1 VKATELADKYAGTLA
16 QSLTSRADGKYPPE
30 VDYYSEL
37 ELGAILEAEG
47 NRDFKKDRRSSLQ
60 KEF

>member
-1 VKATELADKYAGTLA
+1 LELADEYANALA
-16 QSLTSRADGKYPPE
+16 QSWTSRADGKYPPE

-37 ELGAILEAEG
+37 ELGVILEAEG
-47 NRDFKKDRRSSLQ
+47 NRDFKKDQLSSLQ